1 MVFMLITALLL
12 STPLPTTLLKN
23 MSYHA
28 EQLQKKC
35 LETIPVNTGQHKSLA
50 SLVCG
55 EKITDEEMRINLRK
69 TSLIHIFIVSGSHL
83 ILLDELLSI
92 IRIPLYLR
100 FIFLMCYS
108 LCVGWQAPAVRALVG
123 LSLKEFFRRKSLFFP
138 TDIVVLITGFFTL
151 FLFPDWW
158 KSPSLVMSWCA
169 ALALCL
175 PRLLRINNLFARS
188 VASQFSIFF
197 FMIAPLWGLGSLH
210 PLSILYNLF
219 LAPVVSYILLPLS
232 FLAVAFAPFLHLFEK
247 VMTLFTN
254 TLTVLSEPVELA
266 KTSPPKLGLLWCWVF
281 IWHILFHFLRLH
293 LWQGKDS
300 T

>member
-1 MVFMLITALLL
+1 MVFILITALLL
-12 STPLPTTLLKN
+12 STPIPTTLLKN
-23 MSYHA
+23 MSYRA

-35 LETIPVNTGQHKSLA
+35 LNTIPTNTRQHKSLA

-55 EKITDEEMRINLRK
+55 EKITDEEVKNNLRK

-92 IRIPLYLR
+92 LRIPLYLR
-100 FIFLMCYS
+100 FIFLGSYS

-123 LSLKEFFRRKSLFFP
+123 LSLKEFFRRKGLFFSA
-138 TDIVVLITGFFTL
+138 DLVVLITGFFTL

-158 KSPSLVMSWCA
+158 TSQSLVMSWCA

-175 PRLLRINNLFARS
+175 PSLLRIKNIFARS
-188 VASQFSIFF
+188 VTSQFAIFF
-197 FMIAPLWGLGSLH
+197 FMSAPLWGIGSLH

-232 FLAVAFAPFLHLFEK
+232 FLAVAFSPFLHLFEK

-254 TLTVLSEPVELA
+254 TLAVLSEPVELVR
-266 KTSPPKLGLLWCWVF
+266 TSSPKLGLLWCWVF
-281 IWHILFHFLRLH
+281 CWHILFHFLRLH

>member
-1 MVFMLITALLL
+1 MVFILITALLL
-12 STPLPTTLLKN
+12 SMPLPTYLLKN
-23 MSYHA
+23 MSYFS

-35 LETIPVNTGQHKSLA
+35 LETIPTNTVQHKSLA

-55 EKITDEEMRINLRK
+55 EKITDEEIKDNLRK

-92 IRIPLYLR
+92 IKIPLYLR
-100 FIFLMCYS
+100 FIFLGSYS
-108 LCVGWQAPAVRALVG
+108 LYVGWQAPAARALIG
-123 LSLKEFFRRKSLFFP
+123 LSLKEFFRRKSLFFSA
-138 TDIVVLITGFFTL
+138 DLVVLITGFFTL
-151 FLFPDWW
+151 FLFPEWW
-158 KSPSLVMSWCA
+158 TSTSLVMSWCA

-175 PRLLRINNLFARS
+175 PSLLRIKNIFARS
-188 VASQFSIFF
+188 VTSQFAIFF
-197 FMIAPLWGLGSLH
+197 FMSAPLWGIGSLH

-219 LAPVVSYILLPLS
+219 LAPVVSFILLPLS
-232 FLAVAFAPFLHLFEK
+232 FLAVAFSPFLHLFEI
-247 VMTLFTN
+247 VMTFFMSSLS
-254 TLTVLSEPVELA
+254 VLSEPIELA
-266 KTSPPKLGLLWCWVF
+266 KTSPPKLGLLWCWIF